1 MFNPGDGAIFVGDY
15 SSHGG
20 RVVSGQANYIVH
32 GKQVAVVG
40 DMVACPVKGHG
51 VCPIVEGHPTITVN
65 GKSVAFDGCH
75 TACGATLISSMNGVH
90 ALGDDRQPSAQAHYD
105 SVVSQRRQYPG
116 AGIRQSFAN
125 TEPAEAPCNHPDQAL
140 DLAAYIVDEIQ
151 RNTVSRPGRMMSI
164 WNGQSRVLFVEGF
177 TKELNGMSGEYPSL
191 ANIRNFL
198 MPKVPSRAFALALWT
213 LMVRERADWDHKSRI
228 SNNEDGDFSSLGKS
242 SYRWHHKYG
251 EYECYYD
258 IWANIHYGYVS
269 LYCGFSE
276 GLMLEGAGLEQVG
289 SDTLHD
295 DQDVTY
301 RSEIPG
307 WWLSLRKFDDV
318 TDNLSVRLGF
328 ELYHEYPEPSS
339 LTADIVMQKVTS
351 APYPIRVASKVRHD
365 CALARSRRI

>member
-105 SVVSQRRQYPG
+105 SVVSPRRQYPG

-125 TEPAEAPCNHPDQAL
+125 TEPAESSCNHPDQAL

-151 RNTVSRPGRMMSI
+151 RNVVSRPGRMMSL
-164 WNGQSRVLFVEGF
+164 WNGQSRELFVEVF
-177 TKELNGMSGEYPSL
+177 TEELNSMSGDYPML

-198 MPKVPSRAFALALWT
+198 MPKAPGKVFALALWT
-213 LMVRERADWDHKSRI
+213 LMVREDGDWDHKSRI
-228 SNNEDGDFSSLGKS
+228 SSNRDGDFSSLGKS
-242 SYRWHHKYG
+242 SYRYHHKYG
-251 EYECYYD
+251 ECEYYYD

-276 GLMLEGAGLEQVG
+276 GLMLDGAGLEQVG

-295 DQDVTY
+295 GQEVTY

-318 TDNLSVRLGF
+318 TDNLSIRLGF
-328 ELYHEYPEPSS
+328 ELYHEYPDPSA
-339 LTADIVMQKVTS
+339 LTADIVMQKVAS

>member
-125 TEPAEAPCNHPDQAL
+125 TEPAEAPCNHPDQAQ
-140 DLAAYIVDEIQ
+140 I
-151 RNTVSRPGRMMSI
+151 GRAH
-164 WNGQSRVLFVEGF
+164 V
-177 TKELNGMSGEYPSL
+177 
-191 ANIRNFL
+191 
-198 MPKVPSRAFALALWT
+198 
-213 LMVRERADWDHKSRI
+213 
-228 SNNEDGDFSSLGKS
+228 
-242 SYRWHHKYG
+242 
-251 EYECYYD
+251 
-258 IWANIHYGYVS
+258 
-269 LYCGFSE
+269 
-276 GLMLEGAGLEQVG
+276 
-289 SDTLHD
+289 
-295 DQDVTY
+295 
-301 RSEIPG
+301 
-307 WWLSLRKFDDV
+307 
-318 TDNLSVRLGF
+318 
-328 ELYHEYPEPSS
+328 
-339 LTADIVMQKVTS
+339 
-351 APYPIRVASKVRHD
+351 
-365 CALARSRRI
+365 